1 MNSGYVKIH
10 RKLLNNPIVMKDCE
24 HLAVWIYLLLNAT
37 HQDRNVLFK
46 GKKIIIGPGQ
56 LITGRKSI
64 SSELQISESK
74 VQRILNF
81 FETEHQIEQ
90 QTSNKNRVIT
100 LTNWHKYQDNEHQT
114 EQQLNN
120 NRTTTEQQLN
130 TNNND
135 KNVNNVRN
143 IYSTSTTTNKEEING
158 RYGNERNG
166 DENLF
171 EYVEKMFR
179 RTLNPVEYEVINN
192 WKDDALTRYA
202 IKEAVLNNA
211 CSVKYI
217 ERILQRYKQNNF
229 QSVGDVLED
238 KKLKEEKEL
247 TEEEKEIL
255 KFDWLG

>member
-1 MNSGYVKIH
+1 MNNGYVKIH

-100 LTNWHKYQDNEHQT
+100 LTNWHKYQDNEHQI

-143 IYSTSTTTNKEEING
+143 IYSTSTTNKEEING

-171 EYVEKMFR
+171 EYVERLFR
-179 RTLNPVEYEVINN
+179 RTLNPAEYEVINN
-192 WKDDALTRYA
+192 WEDNALTRYA

-217 ERILQRYKQNNF
+217 ERILERYKQNNF
-229 QSVGDVLED
+229 QSVRDVLED

-247 TEEEKEIL
+247 TDEEKEIL
-255 KFDWLG
+255 KYDWLG

>member
-1 MNSGYVKIH
+1 MNNGYVKIH
-10 RKLLNNPIVMKDCE
+10 RKLLSNPIVMKDCE
-24 HLAVWIYLLLNAT
+24 HLAVWMYLLLNAT
-37 HQDRNVLFK
+37 HQDRSVLFK

-81 FETEHQIEQ
+81 FESEHQIEQ

-100 LTNWHKYQDNEHQT
+100 LINWHKYQDNEHQT

-135 KNVNNVRN
+135 KNVRN
-143 IYSTSTTTNKEEING
+143 IYSTPTTNKEETNG
-158 RYGNERNG
+158 RYGNKGNG

-171 EYVEKMFR
+171 EYVERAFR
-179 RTLNPVEYEVINN
+179 RTLSSIEFEVISN
-192 WKDDALTRYA
+192 WKDNELTRYA

-217 ERILQRYKQNNF
+217 ERILERYKQNNF
-229 QSVGDVLED
+229 QSVRDVLED
-238 KKLKEEKEL
+238 KKQKEEKEL

-255 KFDWLG
+255 NFDWLG

>member
-1 MNSGYVKIH
+1 MNNGYVKIH

-74 VQRILNF
+74 VQRVLNF
-81 FETEHQIEQ
+81 FESEHQIEQ

-100 LTNWHKYQDNEHQT
+100 LTNWHKYQDNEHQI

-143 IYSTSTTTNKEEING
+143 IYSTSTTNKEEING
-158 RYGNERNG
+158 RNGNERNG

-171 EYVEKMFR
+171 EYVERLFR
-179 RTLNPVEYEVINN
+179 RTLNPAEYEVINN
-192 WKDDALTRYA
+192 WEDNALTRYA
-202 IKEAVLNNA
+202 IKDAVLNNA

-217 ERILQRYKQNNF
+217 ERILERYKQNNF
-229 QSVGDVLED
+229 QSVRDVLED
-238 KKLKEEKEL
+238 KKIKEEKEL

-255 KFDWLG
+255 KYDWLG

>member
-1 MNSGYVKIH
+1 M
-10 RKLLNNPIVMKDCE
+10 
-24 HLAVWIYLLLNAT
+24 
-37 HQDRNVLFK
+37 
-46 GKKIIIGPGQ
+46 
-56 LITGRKSI
+56 ITGRKSI

-100 LTNWHKYQDNEHQT
+100 LTNWHKYQDNEHQI

-143 IYSTSTTTNKEEING
+143 IYSTSTTNKEEING

-171 EYVEKMFR
+171 EYVERLFR
-179 RTLNPVEYEVINN
+179 RTLNPAEYEVINN
-192 WKDDALTRYA
+192 WEDNALTRYA
-202 IKEAVLNNA
+202 VKDAVLNNA

-217 ERILQRYKQNNF
+217 ERILERYKQNNF
-229 QSVGDVLED
+229 QSVRDVLGD

-255 KFDWLG
+255 KYDWLG

>member
-81 FETEHQIEQ
+81 FESEHQIEQ

-143 IYSTSTTTNKEEING
+143 IYSTSTTNKEEING

-171 EYVEKMFR
+171 EYVEILFR
-179 RTLNPVEYEVINN
+179 RTLNPAEYEVINN
-192 WKDDALTRYA
+192 WEDNALTRYA

-217 ERILQRYKQNNF
+217 ERILERYKQNNF

-255 KFDWLG
+255 KYDWLG

>member
-1 MNSGYVKIH
+1 MNNGYVKIH
-10 RKLLNNPIVMKDCE
+10 RKLLSNPIVMKDCE
-24 HLAVWIYLLLNAT
+24 HLAVWMYLLLNAT
-37 HQDRNVLFK
+37 HQDRSVLFK

-81 FETEHQIEQ
+81 FESEHQIEQ

-100 LTNWHKYQDNEHQT
+100 LINWHKYQDNEHQT

-135 KNVNNVRN
+135 KNVRN
-143 IYSTSTTTNKEEING
+143 IYSTPTTNKKEING
-158 RYGNERNG
+158 RYGNKRNG

-171 EYVEKMFR
+171 EYVERAFR
-179 RTLNPVEYEVINN
+179 RTLSSIEFEVISN
-192 WKDDALTRYA
+192 WKDNELTRYA

-217 ERILQRYKQNNF
+217 ERILERYKQNNF
-229 QSVGDVLED
+229 QSVRDVLED
-238 KKLKEEKEL
+238 KKQKEEKEL

-255 KFDWLG
+255 NFDWLG

>member
-1 MNSGYVKIH
+1 MNNGYVKIH
-10 RKLLNNPIVMKDCE
+10 RKLLSNPIVMKDCE
-24 HLAVWIYLLLNAT
+24 HLAVWMYLLLNAT
-37 HQDRNVLFK
+37 HQDRSVLFK

-81 FETEHQIEQ
+81 FESEHQIEQ

-100 LTNWHKYQDNEHQT
+100 LINWHKYQDNEHQT

-135 KNVNNVRN
+135 KNVRN
-143 IYSTSTTTNKEEING
+143 IYSTSTTNKEKING
-158 RYGNERNG
+158 RYGNKRNG

-171 EYVEKMFR
+171 EYVERAFR
-179 RTLNPVEYEVINN
+179 RTLSSIEFEVINN
-192 WKDDALTRYA
+192 WKDNELTRYA

-217 ERILQRYKQNNF
+217 EKILERYKQNNF
-229 QSVGDVLED
+229 QSVRDVLED
-238 KKLKEEKEL
+238 KKQKEEKEL

-255 KFDWLG
+255 NFDWLG

>member
-1 MNSGYVKIH
+1 MNNGYVKIH

-24 HLAVWIYLLLNAT
+24 HFAVWIYLLLNAT

-81 FETEHQIEQ
+81 FESEHQIEQ

-100 LTNWHKYQDNEHQT
+100 LINWHKYQDNEHQI

-135 KNVNNVRN
+135 KNVNNVRT
-143 IYSTSTTTNKEEING
+143 IYSTSTTNKEEINK

-171 EYVEKMFR
+171 EYVERVFR
-179 RTLNPVEYEVINN
+179 RTLSPVEYEAINN
-192 WKDDALTRYA
+192 WEDSELTRYA

-217 ERILQRYKQNNF
+217 ERILERYKKNNF

-238 KKLKEEKEL
+238 KKQKEEKEL

-255 KFDWLG
+255 NFDWLG

>member
-81 FETEHQIEQ
+81 FESEHQIEQ

-100 LTNWHKYQDNEHQT
+100 LINWHKYQDNEHQT

-143 IYSTSTTTNKEEING
+143 IYSTSTTNKEEING
-158 RYGNERNG
+158 RNGNGRNG

-171 EYVEKMFR
+171 EYVERLFR
-179 RTLNPVEYEVINN
+179 RTLNPAEYEVINTWEN
-192 WKDDALTRYA
+192 SELTRYA
-202 IKEAVLNNA
+202 VKDAVLNNA

-217 ERILQRYKQNNF
+217 ERILERYKQNNF
-229 QSVGDVLED
+229 QSVRDVLED

-255 KFDWLG
+255 KYDWLG

>member
-81 FETEHQIEQ
+81 FESEHQIEQ

-100 LTNWHKYQDNEHQT
+100 LINWHKYQDNEHQT

-143 IYSTSTTTNKEEING
+143 IYSTSTTNKEEING

-171 EYVEKMFR
+171 EYVERLFR
-179 RTLNPVEYEVINN
+179 RTLNPAEYEVINN
-192 WKDDALTRYA
+192 WEDNALTRYA

-217 ERILQRYKQNNF
+217 ERILERYKQNNF
-229 QSVGDVLED
+229 QSVRDVLED

-255 KFDWLG
+255 KYDWLG

>member
-1 MNSGYVKIH
+1 MNNGYVKIH
-10 RKLLNNPIVMKDCE
+10 RKLLSNPIVMKDCE
-24 HLAVWIYLLLNAT
+24 HLAVWMYLLLNAT
-37 HQDRNVLFK
+37 HQDRSVLFK

-81 FETEHQIEQ
+81 FENEHQIEQ

-100 LTNWHKYQDNEHQT
+100 LINWHKYQDNEHQT

-143 IYSTSTTTNKEEING
+143 IYSTSTNKEEING
-158 RYGNERNG
+158 RYGNKGNG

-171 EYVEKMFR
+171 EYVERAFR
-179 RTLNPVEYEVINN
+179 RTLSSIEFEVISSWEDNE
-192 WKDDALTRYA
+192 LTRHA

-217 ERILQRYKQNNF
+217 ERILERYKQNNF
-229 QSVGDVLED
+229 QSVRDVLED
-238 KKLKEEKEL
+238 KKQKEEKEL

-255 KFDWLG
+255 NFDWLG

>member
-1 MNSGYVKIH
+1 MNNGYVKIH

-74 VQRILNF
+74 VQRVLNF
-81 FETEHQIEQ
+81 FESEHQIEQ

-100 LTNWHKYQDNEHQT
+100 LTNWHKYQDNEHQI

-143 IYSTSTTTNKEEING
+143 IYSTSTTNKEEING

-171 EYVEKMFR
+171 EYVERLFR
-179 RTLNPVEYEVINN
+179 RTLNPAEYEVINN
-192 WKDDALTRYA
+192 WEDNALTRYA

-217 ERILQRYKQNNF
+217 ERILERYKQNNF

-255 KFDWLG
+255 KYDWLG

>member
-1 MNSGYVKIH
+1 MNNGYVKIH

-24 HLAVWIYLLLNAT
+24 HLAVWVYLLLNAT

-81 FETEHQIEQ
+81 FESEHQIEQ

-100 LTNWHKYQDNEHQT
+100 LTNWHKYQDNEHQN

-143 IYSTSTTTNKEEING
+143 IYSTSTNKEEING
-158 RYGNERNG
+158 RNGNERNG

-171 EYVEKMFR
+171 EYVERMFR
-179 RTLNPVEYEVINN
+179 RTLNPAEYEVINN
-192 WKDDALTRYA
+192 WEDNELTRYA
-202 IKEAVLNNA
+202 IKDAVLNNA

-217 ERILQRYKQNNF
+217 EKILERYKQNNF
-229 QSVGDVLED
+229 QNIGDVLED

-247 TEEEKEIL
+247 TEEEKKIL
-255 KFDWLG
+255 KYDWLG

>member
-1 MNSGYVKIH
+1 MNNGYVKIH

-100 LTNWHKYQDNEHQT
+100 LTNWHKYQDNEHQI

-143 IYSTSTTTNKEEING
+143 IYSTSTTNKEEING

-171 EYVEKMFR
+171 EYVERLFR
-179 RTLNPVEYEVINN
+179 RTLNPAEYEVINN
-192 WKDDALTRYA
+192 WEDNALTRYA
-202 IKEAVLNNA
+202 VKDAVLNNA

-217 ERILQRYKQNNF
+217 ERILERYKQNNF
-229 QSVGDVLED
+229 QSVRDVLGD

-255 KFDWLG
+255 KYDWLG

>member
-1 MNSGYVKIH
+1 MNNGYVKIH
-10 RKLLNNPIVMKDCE
+10 RKLLSNPIVMKDCE
-24 HLAVWIYLLLNAT
+24 HLAVWMYLLLNAT
-37 HQDRNVLFK
+37 HQDRSVLFK

-81 FETEHQIEQ
+81 FESEHQIEQ

-100 LTNWHKYQDNEHQT
+100 LINWHKYQDNEHQT

-135 KNVNNVRN
+135 KNVRN
-143 IYSTSTTTNKEEING
+143 IYSTPTTNKEEING
-158 RYGNERNG
+158 RYGNKRNG

-171 EYVEKMFR
+171 EYVERAFR
-179 RTLNPVEYEVINN
+179 RTLSSIEFEVISN
-192 WKDDALTRYA
+192 WKDNELTRYA

-211 CSVKYI
+211 CSVKYV
-217 ERILQRYKQNNF
+217 ERILERYKQNNF
-229 QSVGDVLED
+229 QSVRDVLED
-238 KKLKEEKEL
+238 KKQKEEKEL

-255 KFDWLG
+255 NFDWLG